1 MAKTKKKE
9 EVIDFTRPEKIT
21 DEQLKHMQEMLS
33 VVNKAHF
40 EIGTMESRKHE
51 LMHGIEDTKKG
62 LGDLQQEFEKAYGT
76 YDVNVVNGTI
86 NYPKEN
92 GEANKKD

>member
-1 MAKTKKKE
+1 MAKKNKE
-9 EVIDFTRPEKIT
+9 EVIDFTKPEKIT
-21 DEQLKHMQEMLS
+21 DEQLKNMQEMLS

-51 LMHGIEDTKKG
+51 LMHGIQDTKNN
-62 LGDLQQEFEKAYGT
+62 LGKLQEEFTKAYGT
-76 YDVNVVNGTI
+76 YDINVQDGVI

>member
-1 MAKTKKKE
+1 MTKTKKKE
-9 EVIDFTRPEKIT
+9 KVIDFTKPEKIT

-33 VVNKAHF
+33 IVNKAHF

-51 LMHGIEDTKKG
+51 IMHGIEDTKKG
-62 LGDLQQEFEKAYGT
+62 LGKLQEEFQKAYGT
-76 YDVNVVNGTI
+76 YDVNVVDGTI

-92 GEANKKD
+92 GKANKKD

>member
-9 EVIDFTRPEKIT
+9 KVIDFTRPEKIT

-33 VVNKAHF
+33 IVNKAHF

-62 LGDLQQEFEKAYGT
+62 LADLQQEFQKAYGT
-76 YDVNVVNGTI
+76 FDVNVVNGTI
-86 NYPKEN
+86 NYPAEN
-92 GEANKKD
+92 GELNKED

>member
-1 MAKTKKKE
+1 MAKKKKE
-9 EVIDFTRPEKIT
+9 EVIDFTKPEKIT
-21 DEQLKHMQEMLS
+21 DEQLKNMQDMLS
-33 VVNKAHF
+33 IVNKAHF

-62 LGDLQQEFEKAYGT
+62 LGKLQEEFQKAYGT
-76 YDVNVVNGTI
+76 YDINVQNGVI

-92 GEANKKD
+92 GQADS